1 MLVSHRESFIY
12 TKTAK
17 TASTS
22 VESYFEPYCMPPGT
36 WQFEH
41 GRDELVCEDGIIGYR
56 GEHTAGKR
64 WFNHM
69 PCTAIREQL
78 GEALWDAYFKFAV
91 IRDPFDKLLSGYFFQ
106 QRPEGS
112 TKELVEGF
120 RRWVREGGSIIDRHT
135 YTLGG
140 EVCMDYFIRYE
151 RLDEGVQ
158 TVCRRLGVPFD
169 AARLPRL
176 KAGFRERSIPLVE
189 FYDRETVDRAMEL
202 YAFELDYFGYRPPL

>member
-1 MLVSHRESFIY
+1 MLISHDKEFIY

-22 VESYFEPYCMPPGT
+22 VESYFEPFCMPPGT

-41 GRDELVCEDGIIGYR
+41 GREEQVSDDGIVGYR
-56 GEHTAGKR
+56 GEHTQGKR

-69 PCTAIREQL
+69 PCNAIRDQL
-78 GEALWDAYFKFAV
+78 GEARWEAYFKFTV

-112 TKELVEGF
+112 SKELIEGF
-120 RRWVREGGSIIDRHT
+120 RHWVRTGGSIVDRHT

-151 RLDEGVQ
+151 RLEEGVEW
-158 TVCRRLGVPFD
+158 VCRRLGVPFE
-169 AARLPRL
+169 AGRLPRL
-176 KAGFRERSIPLVE
+176 
-189 FYDRETVDRAMEL
+189 
-202 YAFELDYFGYRPPL
+202 